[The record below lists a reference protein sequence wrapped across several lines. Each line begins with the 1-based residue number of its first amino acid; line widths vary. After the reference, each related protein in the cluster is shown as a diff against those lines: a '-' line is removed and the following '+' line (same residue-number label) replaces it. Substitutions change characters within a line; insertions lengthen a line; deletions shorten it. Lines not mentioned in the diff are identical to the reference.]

1 MLFVHVEYFLVFVQ
15 PDLRKSN
22 TVAVNGRQILARFPR
37 HIIRVTGPE
46 NMADATAR
54 HELKAPTTHPGL

>member
-15 PDLRKSN
+15 PDLCKSN
-22 TVAVNGRQILARFPR
+22 TVAFSERQMLARFPR

-46 NMADATAR
+46 NVSDATAR
-54 HELKAPTTHPGL
+54 HELKAPATHPGL